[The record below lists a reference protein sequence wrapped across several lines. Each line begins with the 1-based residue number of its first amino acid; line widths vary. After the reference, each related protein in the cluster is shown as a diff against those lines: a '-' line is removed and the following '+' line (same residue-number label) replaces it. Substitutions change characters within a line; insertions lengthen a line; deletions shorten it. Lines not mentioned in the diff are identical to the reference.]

1 MRPEDEAQL
10 LEMAERNNRIKQVRD
25 RVAKAAE
32 LSSAEFCMNKSCGE
46 AIPEARRL
54 AYPGVQLCI
63 RCKSIGEKFGRLP

>member
-10 LEMAERNNRIKQVRD
+10 LEMAERNKVIKQVRD
-25 RVAKAAE
+25 RVAKSAE
-32 LSSAEFCMNKSCGE
+32 SPSAEFCMNKSCGE

-63 RCKSIGEKFGRLP
+63 DCRSMSEKAGRLP